1 MSLGT
6 MNRRVSDG
14 DYKHESIQ
22 EQPLEL
28 CSRTGG
34 VPTAVCGPVVLH
46 LATDRYFSSRLVI
59 WLRDHGTDRFSNA
72 RPHPRR
78 RTTKRNRRT
87 TGHHLVSRFYGRIYG
102 VTYLPVFVS
111 VEL

>member
-1 MSLGT
+1 MPSSACLAAPRYLLSFPT
-6 MNRRVSDG
+6 RRSSD
-14 DYKHESIQ
+14 
-22 EQPLEL
+22 LEL

-34 VPTAVCGPVVLH
+34 VPAAVCGPVVLH
-46 LATDRYFSSRLVI
+46 LAADRYFSSRLVI

-111 VEL
+111 AEL